1 MDIKTLEHHHNALTA
16 VVNALALAVASD
28 TPHVL
33 ANAVAIL
40 QHGMRG
46 DPAVPDVQR
55 VQMERFCKGWS
66 EVIEDHFPGE

>member
-1 MDIKTLEHHHNALTA
+1 MDIKTLEHHHNALAA
-16 VVNALALAVASD
+16 VVNALAIAVASD

-46 DPAVPDVQR
+46 DPPVPEAQQV
-55 VQMERFCKGWS
+55 VMERFCKGWS
-66 EVIEDHFPGE
+66 ELIAGQPLGE